1 MKRKRI
7 AWLVNLANI
16 WVMSFLVQENFSPV
30 CGAIACMVAVI
41 TILVAVIPEALTLK
55 EVYNDEI

>member
-1 MKRKRI
+1 MTRKRI

-16 WVMSFLVQENFSPV
+16 GILSYLLLKNYSPV
-30 CGAIACMVAVI
+30 CGAIACMVAVT